1 MQKLVQCDK
10 TSYLCNF
17 IIKFRMINKVYLKF
31 FNSFTVIPS
40 LLNFNFII
48 LLLRLFLVESG
59 RGVIELFAGELK
71 LSRFS
76 TGSLFKLREGFS
88 LSYILNLI

>member
-10 TSYLCNF
+10 TGYLCNF

-59 RGVIELFAGELK
+59 RGVIEFFTGELK

-76 TGSLFKLREGFS
+76 TGSLFKLREVKVF
-88 LSYILNLI
+88 L

>member
-1 MQKLVQCDK
+1 MQKLLLCDK
-10 TSYLCNF
+10 TV
-17 IIKFRMINKVYLKF
+17 KFQMVKKVYLQF

-59 RGVIELFAGELK
+59 RGVIEFFAGELK

-76 TGSLFKLREGFS
+76 TGSLFKLREVKVF
-88 LSYILNLI
+88 L